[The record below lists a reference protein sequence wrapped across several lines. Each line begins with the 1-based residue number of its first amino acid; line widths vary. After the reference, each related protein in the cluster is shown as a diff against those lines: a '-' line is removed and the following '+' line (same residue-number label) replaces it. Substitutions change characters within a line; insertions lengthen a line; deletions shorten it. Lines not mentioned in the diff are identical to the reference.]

1 MTLQQDINRLKS
13 YFLSKDGGILQG
25 EVTPDVDEAY
35 NLGREDKK
43 WQTIYANTVI
53 AENLQTGE
61 GGVGNADT
69 VDTYHASQSPFAN
82 YLLALSPQGVF
93 PVTVIPTAL
102 LKDGSR
108 ALEDDLAVIAGA
120 TVDLVDISEHIHT
133 GSGASGEQLTHTNL
147 LGLDADDHPQYTQRA
162 QDEIITG
169 DWAFTSLQDRTAGWQ
184 FLPDTYQ
191 FKALSGNM
199 LFTTSVSPDTAK
211 IELGANDEIVLY
223 DDDTPNTYIKVG
235 LGNNSV
241 TFSGTDATY
250 RLWAGHADGA
260 SAPFSVEADGSI
272 YSIDGLIGGWTI
284 DSDSISQNDLDL
296 QSVGRIIAGTGDDII
311 QLDSQDP
318 TWRIWA
324 GNAVAADALF
334 RVNKFGQ
341 VYVGDGFVTGTLKS
355 TNFISGQQGFSL
367 DSSGLAEFDEIIAR
381 GRLQAV
387 VFAEASISVASG
399 KLMITDGSVLAEEM
413 PDTQDYFVVDN
424 PVFQPNDIV
433 RLKPDA
439 FRDEWMRVA
448 SPYEVVENGFKYFVV
463 RELNSG
469 EPTWAG
475 PYDFYS
481 GESIARHGSA
491 VQTSLAY
498 PLASGEAGG
507 EYGEYQ
513 PGGSGAS
520 TSGGYLILEGSRNFG
535 PFFGVAA
542 RYGPVYDQVL
552 DVVRVGNLN
561 GVLDYTEEEWGA
573 IFGDANQFFAYDQ
586 TQGLRI
592 EFSGTDVDS
601 SIDASGMKS
610 EVFRFAKNT
619 SDPAYANFEAKMYY
633 KNTGTPELKVR
644 YKEDAL
650 EEEFVISPAAAWPVG
665 SVYIAVVSTN
675 PATLLGF
682 GTWEA
687 FATGR
692 TIVGID
698 GAQSEFDTV
707 EETGGAKTHT
717 LLENEMPSHTHVQ
730 NSHNHT
736 QNQHRHT
743 DGNHSHTISHDHLIW
758 NTDKFSGSA
767 AGGVG
772 GKMDSA
778 GTWGGIITGPTR
790 TASSGNAAIT
800 TNYTTPTNV
809 AATAVNQDTGG
820 DDPHNN
826 LPPYIVVY
834 MWKRTA

>member
-1 MTLQQDINRLKS
+1 M
-13 YFLSKDGGILQG
+13 QG
-25 EVTPDVDEAY
+25 EITPDVDEAY

-43 WQTIYANTVI
+43 WDTIWADTVI
-53 AENLQTGE
+53 AENLQSG
-61 GGVGNADT
+61 GGVGDADT
-69 VDTYHASQSPFAN
+69 VDSYHASQSPFAN

-93 PVTVIPTAL
+93 PITVIPSAL
-102 LKDGSR
+102 LKDGTR
-108 ALEDDLAVIAGA
+108 ALEGHLAVIAGV
-120 TVDLVDISEHIHT
+120 TIDTIDISEHVHT
-133 GSGASGEQLTHTNL
+133 GSGDSGEQITHANT

-199 LFTTSVSPDTAK
+199 LFTTSVSPNTAK

-223 DDDTPNTYIKVG
+223 DDDTPNTYMKVG
-235 LGNNSV
+235 LANASV

-284 DSDSISQNDLDL
+284 DSDSISQNDLSL
-296 QSVGRIIAGTGDDII
+296 ESAGRVIAGTGDDII
-311 QLDSQDP
+311 QIDSQDP

-324 GNAVAADALF
+324 GNAVAANAPF
-334 RVNKFGQ
+334 RVNKAGQ
-341 VYVGDGFVTGTLKS
+341 IYMGDGFVTGTLKS

-387 VFAEASISVASG
+387 VFAEAAISVASG
-399 KLMITDGSVLAEEM
+399 KLMITDGSVLTEDM

-439 FRDEWMRVA
+439 YRDEWMRVA
-448 SPYEVVENGFKYFVV
+448 SPYEVVGNGFKYFVV
-463 RELNSG
+463 RELNSA

-475 PYDFYS
+475 PYDYYP

-491 VQTSLAY
+491 IQTSLAY

-513 PGGSGAS
+513 PGGSGAT

-552 DVVRVGNLN
+552 DVVRIGNLN
-561 GVLDYTEEEWGA
+561 GILDYTTEEWGA

-586 TQGLRI
+586 SQGLRI
-592 EFSGTDVDS
+592 EFSGIDVDS
-601 SIDASGMKS
+601 SIDATGMKS
-610 EVFRFAKNT
+610 EVFRFAKGT
-619 SDPAYANFEAKMYY
+619 SDPDYVNFEAKMYY
-633 KNTGTPELKVR
+633 KNTGTPQLKVR
-644 YKEDAL
+644 WKEDAL
-650 EEEFVISPAAAWPVG
+650 EEEFVISPPVEVDLSTVWPVG

-682 GTWEA
+682 GTWVA

-698 GAQSEFDTV
+698 TGQAEFDTV
-707 EETGGAKTHT
+707 EETGGTKNHTLTKAQMPTHT
-717 LLENEMPSHTHVQ
+717 HIQ
-730 NSHNHT
+730 NSHNHS
-736 QNQHRHT
+736 QNWHRHT
-743 DGNHSHTISHDHLIW
+743 IGSHDH
-758 NTDKFSGSA
+758 NMF
-767 AGGVG
+767 
-772 GKMDSA
+772 SA
-778 GTWGGIITGPTR
+778 GKYSFTTAGSGYLSPDSGGTTYGLKTGG
-790 TASSGNAAIT
+790 SGT
-800 TNYTTPTNV
+800 LTSEYETPTNI
-809 AATAVNQDTGG
+809 AATATEQSQGSG
-820 DDPHNN
+820 QAHNN
-826 LPPYIVVY
+826 LQPYIVVY